1 LILREPENGRRGDF
15 ELNLPFSLVLLRA
28 MHNLFDKI
36 QEACG
41 HIQGKVTGRPEIGIV
56 LGSGLAA
63 LTEAMEV
70 EDSLPYTSIPHF
82 PRSTVVGHPGK
93 LILGR
98 LGGKQV
104 VVMAGRF
111 HYYEGYSMEEL
122 TFPIRVM
129 RALGAGVLML
139 SNAAGGMNPAFRVG
153 DMMILE
159 DHINLMPAHPLRGP
173 NDDRL
178 GPRFPDMTEPYSDSL
193 IQLALAQA
201 SAEGFRVH
209 RGVYAGVSGPSFE
222 TRAEYAYLHRIGAD
236 AVGMSTVPEVL
247 VAVHGG
253 MQVFALSVIT
263 DLGIREDTTPISHEE
278 VLAAAAEAAPKMT
291 RLFQGM
297 IEKL

>member
-1 LILREPENGRRGDF
+1 
-15 ELNLPFSLVLLRA
+15 

-36 QEACG
+36 QEACAY
-41 HIQGKVTGRPEIGIV
+41 IQGKVASRPEIGIV

-63 LTEAMEV
+63 LTDALEV
-70 EDSLPYTSIPHF
+70 EGSLPYTSIPHF
-82 PRSTVVGHPGK
+82 PRSTVVGHPGN
-93 LILGR
+93 LLLGR

-159 DHINLMPAHPLRGP
+159 DHINLMPEHPLHGI
-173 NDDRL
+173 NDERL
-178 GPRFPDMTEPYSDSL
+178 GPRFPDMSEPYTDAL

-201 SAEGFRVH
+201 SADGLRIH
-209 RGVYAGVSGPSFE
+209 RGVYVGVPGPSFE
-222 TRAEYAYLHRIGAD
+222 TRAEYAYLHGIGAD

-253 MQVFALSVIT
+253 MQVFALSIIT
-263 DLGIREDTTPISHEE
+263 DLGIRADPTPITHEE
-278 VLAAAAEAAPKMT
+278 VLAAAADAAPKMT
-291 RLFQGM
+291 RLFQGI